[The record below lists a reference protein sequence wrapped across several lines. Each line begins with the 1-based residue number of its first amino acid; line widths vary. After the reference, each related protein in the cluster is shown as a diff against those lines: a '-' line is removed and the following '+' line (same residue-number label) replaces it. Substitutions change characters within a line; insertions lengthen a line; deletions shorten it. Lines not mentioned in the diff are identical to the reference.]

1 MIPLEGRS
9 GQGISVRLRN
19 MACCLHVWGGRR
31 PQVPQVH
38 TQVGGG
44 GKSITGLDDAAQA
57 IRQSSG
63 APALVYWGLRGVKT
77 KSLVASRYSMVLK
90 GLET

>member
-1 MIPLEGRS
+1 MGWKKAT
-9 GQGISVRLRN
+9 GATG
-19 MACCLHVWGGRR
+19 AYTG
-31 PQVPQVH
+31 
-38 TQVGGG
+38 GGG